1 MLKYILIALFLAAP
15 ATAQQQCFSQAEAQE
30 KNEKSGLYKAWS
42 ALDGKGQFLLEI
54 WTRKD
59 GFWVLLMVL
68 PTGNTCLVSFGDVG
82 SFHEPEP
89 EGVEG

>member
-1 MLKYILIALFLAAP
+1 MLKYILIALLLATP

-30 KNEKSGLYKAWS
+30 KNEKSSLYKAWS

-68 PTGNTCLVSFGDVG
+68 PTGSTCLVSSGYFETPLDQ
-82 SFHEPEP
+82 EP
-89 EGVEG
+89 EGVKV